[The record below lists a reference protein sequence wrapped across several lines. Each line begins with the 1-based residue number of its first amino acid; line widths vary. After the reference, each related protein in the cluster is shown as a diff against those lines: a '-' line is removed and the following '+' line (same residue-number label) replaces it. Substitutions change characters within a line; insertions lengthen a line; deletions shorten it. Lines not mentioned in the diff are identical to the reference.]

1 VAGSMAPMIGASA
14 AAAAARKR
22 MLAEEEEMTPYS
34 REDLDNDWEFKIVRS
49 GGWGIFGNPA
59 RLNRLLE
66 EEARAGWVMVEK
78 FDNSRIRF
86 KRPRSARV
94 NDANLLPGVDPY
106 RVDYG
111 GVSSA
116 RYVVLFIFIA
126 LILVGVFLFMT
137 FSIVN
142 THP

>member
-14 AAAAARKR
+14 AAAAARRR
-22 MLAEEEEMTPYS
+22 MMAEEEDMTPYT
-34 REDLDNDWEFKIVRS
+34 RGDLDNDWEFKIVRS
-49 GGWGIFGNPA
+49 SWSSFGNPA

-86 KRPRSARV
+86 KRPRSARA

-106 RVDYG
+106 RVNYG
-111 GVSSA
+111 GGSS
-116 RYVVLFIFIA
+116 VQLIA
-126 LILVGVFLFMT
+126 LFAFLAVLLVGVFVFLT
-137 FSIVN
+137 FTVVN